1 MAHDADDV
9 HDVHTAARLRLTALG
24 GGAAADGAPA
34 HRVAQDAAL
43 LGRLLTATDRRRAQ
57 ADAVAVVTPADVT
70 ADDIGAALSLV
81 DGLRHQLD
89 RLESQVV
96 MEARRRGMDWRQIA
110 HHQGLN
116 SSQAASQRHQ
126 RLTTRLE
133 EIRQGVR

>member
-1 MAHDADDV
+1 MAQDAYDAHDAQG
-9 HDVHTAARLRLTALG
+9 AARLRLAALAAEAAADTAL
-24 GGAAADGAPA
+24 DGAPA

-43 LGRLLTATDRRRAQ
+43 LGRLLSATDRRRAGN
-57 ADAVAVVTPADVT
+57 DAAPDVT

-89 RLESQVV
+89 QLESQVV

-110 HHQGLN
+110 LHLGLN